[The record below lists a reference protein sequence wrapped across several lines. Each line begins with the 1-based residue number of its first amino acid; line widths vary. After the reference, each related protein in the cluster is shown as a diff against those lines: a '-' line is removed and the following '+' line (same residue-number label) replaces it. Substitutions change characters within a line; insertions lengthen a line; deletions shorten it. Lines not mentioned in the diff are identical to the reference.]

1 MSAMRDKI
9 IHNYFGVDLQIVW
22 DTIQQDIPKL
32 QEDIKAVITTLNN
45 NK

>member
-1 MSAMRDKI
+1 MRDKI